1 MQNHEELTKIVNSW
15 VNPHEFTKKALIFH
29 KNTCEPLNLQLL
41 KDLGVSNSD
50 MSEVL
55 IQISDEN

>member
-29 KNTCEPLNLQLL
+29 KNTCEPLNPLLL
-41 KDLGVSNSD
+41 KDLGLSNSE

>member
-1 MQNHEELTKIVNSW
+1 MQNYEELTKIVNSW

-29 KNTCEPLNLQLL
+29 KNTCEPLNPRLL
-41 KDLGVSNSD
+41 KDLGLSNSD

>member
-29 KNTCEPLNLQLL
+29 KNTCEPLNPRLL
-41 KDLGVSNSD
+41 RDLGISNSD